1 MPRIIFVV
9 VRVRGRCFIVLF
21 AIAKNDNVDT
31 KNVPENV
38 LLTFT
43 FEFVIN
49 VLVTSPIA
57 IAYSRVFLPALAV
70 WLLAKY
76 LEPDDAEMQR
86 LDDQDDTTRAAKE
99 RMRLV
104 HATALS
110 RILARRWRCYARASA
125 QTRPPAS
132 IVPPDPES
140 WSAPNPESSSS
151 RWLTAAPLIQV
162 QVLFDEETAGGFNSQ
177 VREHAAIPPPDRD
190 DTVDSTCAQVSS
202 GLCLCNPSVEEEG
215 NGEYVLAL

>member
-21 AIAKNDNVDT
+21 SIAKNGDVDT

-76 LEPDDAEMQR
+76 LEPDDEEMQR
-86 LDDQDDTTRAAKE
+86 RDDQDDTTRAAKE

-125 QTRPPAS
+125 QTRPPAN

-140 WSAPNPESSSS
+140 SSSW
-151 RWLTAAPLIQV
+151 WLTAAPLIQV

-177 VREHAAIPPPDRD
+177 VREHAAILPPDRD
-190 DTVDSTCAQVSS
+190 DTVDSACAQVSS

-215 NGEYVLAL
+215 NDEYVLAL